1 MGFLSRLTGYLQ
13 GVFKHLNPAP
23 PIGGL
28 EISDSA
34 LRYVLFENNVPQVA
48 ALRLPPGILENGR
61 VKDRANFVAA
71 LKNVRGQI
79 PVPSKK
85 RVHVIV
91 SFPPALVYAQAF
103 SLPLVSETNLEEAA
117 RLNLQMISPTDPKNT
132 YSDWQRIEAPNESEN
147 IELLGALI
155 ENKAA
160 DELIAALRE
169 AGFLAVAA
177 EFPALSLARLAEE
190 LGAGFD
196 PRTPA
201 IIVNLSSDGIDYAIV
216 RGGNLYF
223 NYFVSWRTIVGSERA
238 LAADVFKNSVV
249 RNLQQVMTFYAGRWG
264 GPVKN
269 VTLVSQGL
277 EEEIKGV
284 ILKNFPDTQVSPLA
298 LGRSVQ
304 IPLAYFVALGAALRG
319 RISRGADTIISLL
332 SVGTEDEYR
341 QNQVRLFVALWRN
354 IVFSALGFLVALF
367 LITEFFVVRI
377 DRRVAAELTQG
388 TAQPEVAEVA
398 KLEEEARSFNRAV
411 AFVGTA
417 KNAEVALAPIV
428 RDLQALAAK
437 GRVSLDRVAIS
448 SIASP
453 ILIVGRANSEEEAI
467 GFRKL
472 LEDDPQIE
480 KADLPL
486 SLIVKAERGVT
497 FSITATLAR

>member
-169 AGFLAVAA
+169 AG
-177 EFPALSLARLAEE
+177 SLA
-190 LGAGFD
+190 GAACRRARRGI
-196 PRTPA
+196 R
-201 IIVNLSSDGIDYAIV
+201 SSDAGDH
-216 RGGNLYF
+216 RQPLK
-223 NYFVSWRTIVGSERA
+223 RRHR
-238 LAADVFKNSVV
+238 LRD
-249 RNLQQVMTFYAGRWG
+249 RAGRQSVFQLLRLLAHHRRFGARARRRFVQKIG
-264 GPVKN
+264 GA
-269 VTLVSQGL
+269 
-277 EEEIKGV
+277 E
-284 ILKNFPDTQVSPLA
+284 SP
-298 LGRSVQ
+298 
-304 IPLAYFVALGAALRG
+304 
-319 RISRGADTIISLL
+319 T
-332 SVGTEDEYR
+332 T
-341 QNQVRLFVALWRN
+341 
-354 IVFSALGFLVALF
+354 
-367 LITEFFVVRI
+367 
-377 DRRVAAELTQG
+377 
-388 TAQPEVAEVA
+388 
-398 KLEEEARSFNRAV
+398 
-411 AFVGTA
+411 
-417 KNAEVALAPIV
+417 
-428 RDLQALAAK
+428 
-437 GRVSLDRVAIS
+437 
-448 SIASP
+448 
-453 ILIVGRANSEEEAI
+453 
-467 GFRKL
+467 
-472 LEDDPQIE
+472 
-480 KADLPL
+480 
-486 SLIVKAERGVT
+486 
-497 FSITATLAR
+497 

>member
-1 MGFLSRLTGYLQ
+1 MGFFSRFMGFLWRAFAY
-13 GVFKHLNPAP
+13 LNPAP
-23 PIGGL
+23 SVGGL

-34 LRYVLFENNVPQVA
+34 LHYVLFENNVLQVA

-61 VKDRANFVAA
+61 IKDRPNFVAA
-71 LKNVRGQI
+71 LTNVRGQI
-79 PVPSKK
+79 PVPPKK
-85 RVHVIV
+85 LVHVIV
-91 SFPPALVYAQAF
+91 SFPSILVYAQAF
-103 SLPLVSETNLEEAA
+103 SLPLVSEANLDEAA

-132 YSDWQRIEAPNESEN
+132 YSDWQRIDAPNGGES

-177 EFPALSLARLAEE
+177 EFPALSLARLTEK

-196 PRTPA
+196 PLTPA
-201 IIVNLSSDGIDYAIV
+201 IIVDLSSDGIDYAIV

-223 NYFVSWRTIVGSERA
+223 DYFVSWRTIVGSERA

-269 VTLVSQGL
+269 VVLVSQGL
-277 EEEIKGV
+277 EEEVKDV
-284 ILKNFPDTQVSPLA
+284 ILKNFPDVSVSPLT
-298 LGRSVQ
+298 LGRSVRV
-304 IPLAYFVALGAALRG
+304 PLASFVALGAALRG
-319 RISRGADTIISLL
+319 SISRGADTIISLL

-354 IVFSALGFLVALF
+354 IVFSSLGFLLALF
-367 LITEFFVVRI
+367 VIMEFFVVRI
-377 DRRVAAELTQG
+377 DRRTAVELTQG

-398 KLEEEARSFNRAV
+398 KLEEEAKLFNRTV
-411 AFVGTA
+411 AFIGTA
-417 KNAEVALAPIV
+417 KNAEIAFAPIV
-428 RDLQALAAK
+428 RNFQALAAK

-448 SIASP
+448 SIKSP
-453 ILIVGRANSEEEAI
+453 VLIVGRASSEEEAI
-467 GFRKL
+467 GFRKI

-480 KADLPL
+480 KAELPL
-486 SLIVKAERGVT
+486 SFIVKGAKGVT
-497 FSITATLAR
+497 FSITATLAL

>member
-1 MGFLSRLTGYLQ
+1 MGFLSRFTGSLQ
-13 GVFKHLNPAP
+13 GTLKYLNPAP

-34 LRYVLFENNVPQVA
+34 LRYVLFENNTLQVA
-48 ALRLPPGILENGR
+48 ALRLPPNILENGR
-61 VKDRANFVAA
+61 IKDRANFVAA
-71 LKNVRGQI
+71 LGNVRSQI
-79 PVPSKK
+79 PVPAKK
-85 RVHVIV
+85 NVHVIV
-91 SFPPALVYAQAF
+91 SFPSALVYAQAF
-103 SLPLVSETNLEEAA
+103 SLPLVSEMNLEEAA

-132 YSDWQRIEAPNESEN
+132 YSDWQRIDALNGSES

-177 EFPALSLARLAEE
+177 EFPALSLARLAEK

-196 PRTPA
+196 PRTAA
-201 IIVNLSSDGIDYAIV
+201 IIVNLSSDGIDYAVV

-223 NYFVSWRTIVGSERA
+223 DYFVSWRTIAGSERA

-269 VTLVSQGL
+269 VILVSQGL
-277 EEEIKGV
+277 EQEVKDV
-284 ILKNFPDTQVSPLA
+284 ILKNFPDTQVSPLT
-298 LGRSVQ
+298 LGRSIQV
-304 IPLAYFVALGAALRG
+304 PLTYFVALGAALRG

-341 QNQVRLFVALWRN
+341 QSQVRLFIALWRN
-354 IVFSALGFLVALF
+354 IVFSSLGFLLALF

-388 TAQPEVAEVA
+388 IAQPEVAEVA
-398 KLEEEARSFNRAV
+398 KLEEEAKSFNRTV
-411 AFVGTA
+411 AFIGTA
-417 KNAEVALAPIV
+417 KDVEIALAPIMHN
-428 RDLQALAAK
+428 LQALAAK

-448 SIASP
+448 LITSP

-467 GFRKL
+467 GFRKI

-486 SLIVKAERGVT
+486 SFIVKAERGVT
-497 FSITATLAR
+497 FSITATLTR